1 MNLRISLRS
10 YDKSRRIG
18 DEGRDIPLETGEH
31 KLTLG
36 DGLCQARV
44 RIYPDGA
51 GLRGEAAFTF
61 LKPTAR
67 ASGVAVSL
75 RADRW
80 KRENYVF
87 GPGAVYN
94 GNRFA
99 CQKLPYPPYAQIPPE
114 EALTA
119 PAVITDIPHLSDH
132 APCSKIELR
141 AGDLTTPAMGCYD
154 HAAHRGLLLF
164 TRQLCHGDDTGIA
177 VYEDLNR
184 ETADFVLSVPA
195 VREDVRYFF
204 GEKADGSGFYPHMAP
219 SDDTGRW
226 FAAGETIMLP
236 FAVFDFEAADLS
248 GFFTRFNEVRACLET
263 GELAESVPYGRAYEA
278 VKAKFE
284 RENFLE
290 EAGGGYYAV
299 GVRRDIPQQC
309 WQAGWTGG
317 GMNNYAFLLEDRG
330 RARERA
336 LETFRFI
343 FDRLQTENGW
353 VCGMYGNGVFY
364 GDTFNLEHPNH
375 VLLIRKDAD
384 LLYFALK
391 QYLACP
397 RELAAYREKLMALCS
412 AFVRLYRK
420 YGQIG
425 QFVDT
430 AADTIVVGNSACGAM
445 AVGALALGWQ
455 AFGEKSY
462 LETAEA
468 LASLYENDYLK
479 KGVVNGCPGEICQAP
494 DSEGAFA
501 LLESFVQLYEA
512 TGRERWLQCAKD
524 AFELAVTWVVSYD
537 FTFPRDSAAFRRNAH
552 TLGTVFANAQNKHS
566 APGICTLSG
575 SSLLK
580 LYRFTGEEK
589 YLYWLQAITRALMQ
603 FVSTEERPVFTL
615 EGKYLP
621 PGYVNER
628 VQTSDWEGK
637 DTIGGFLYGSNW
649 PEVSVMLT
657 YVEVPGVYANLSTGR
672 AHALDSVRCG
682 VTAWEPHRHIEVWV
696 ENPTAYDTVVT
707 VLADDT
713 AQRTGLSHNYFMHT
727 QKIRL
732 EHGQRIGL
740 SIQWAENAAHSSNEN
755 QKIAERYL

>member
-1 MNLRISLRS
+1 MKLRVSLRS
-10 YDKSRRIG
+10 YDRSRRVEDCG
-18 DEGRDIPLETGEH
+18 LEIPLKPGGRT
-31 KLTLG
+31 LTLG
-36 DGLCQARV
+36 EGRCQVEVRMSARGGGLC
-44 RIYPDGA
+44 GK
-51 GLRGEAAFTF
+51 AAFTF
-61 LKPTAR
+61 LKPTAL
-67 ASGVAVSL
+67 ASGVAVGV
-75 RADRW
+75 RAERW
-80 KRENYVF
+80 SREKYVF

-99 CQKLPYPPYAQIPPE
+99 CRKLPYPPYVRVPPE

-119 PAVITDIPHLSDH
+119 PPAVTDIPRLSDGE
-132 APCSKIELR
+132 ARSKIELR
-141 AGDLTTPAMGCYD
+141 SGDLTTPAIGWYD
-154 HAAHRGLLLF
+154 HAAGRGVLLF
-164 TRQLCHGDDTGIA
+164 TAQLCRGDDTGVA
-177 VYEDLNR
+177 VYENLEK
-184 ETADFVLSVPA
+184 ETADFVLSAPA
-195 VREDVRYFF
+195 VREEVRYLF
-204 GEKADGSGFYPHMAP
+204 GEKADGSGFYPHMAA
-219 SDDTGRW
+219 SGDTGRW
-226 FAAGETIMLP
+226 FAAGETVTLP

-248 GFFTRFNEVRACLET
+248 GFFARFNEARACLET
-263 GELAESVPYGRAYEA
+263 GELAGSVPYGRAYEA

-284 RENFLE
+284 RENFIE

-299 GVRRDIPQQC
+299 GVRRDVPQQC

-317 GMNNYAFLLEDRG
+317 GMNSYAFLLEDRG

-353 VCGMYGNGVFY
+353 VCGMYANGIFY
-364 GDTFNLEHPNH
+364 GDTFDLEHPND
-375 VLLIRKDAD
+375 VLLVRKDAD

-397 RELAAYREKLMALCS
+397 QELPAYREKLMALCN
-412 AFVRLYRK
+412 AFVRLYGK

-430 AADTIVVGNSACGAM
+430 ASETIVTGNSACGAM
-445 AVGALALGWQ
+445 AAGALALGWQ
-455 AFGEKSY
+455 VFGEKSY

-468 LASLYENDYLK
+468 LASLYERDYLR

-512 TGRERWLQCAKD
+512 TGRERWLRCAKD

-537 FTFPRDSAAFRRNAH
+537 FVFPRDSAAARRNAH

-589 YLYWLQAITRALMQ
+589 YLYWLQAVSRALMQ
-603 FVSTEERPVFTL
+603 FVSTEERPVLTL

-628 VQTSDWEGK
+628 VQTSDWEGGH
-637 DTIGGFLYGSNW
+637 TIGGFLYGSNW

-657 YVEVPGVYANLSTGR
+657 YVEVPGVYADLSTGR
-672 AHALDSVRCG
+672 VYGLDSVRCG
-682 VTAWEPHRHIEVWV
+682 ATAWEPRRRIDLWV
-696 ENPTAYDTVVT
+696 ENPTAYATVVT
-707 VLADDT
+707 VLADDP
-713 AQRTGLSHNYFMHT
+713 AQRADLSHNYFENMR
-727 QKIRL
+727 KIRL
-732 EHGQRIGL
+732 EPGQRIEL
-740 SIQWAENAAHSSNEN
+740 SVQGAEAGGS
-755 QKIAERYL
+755 RF